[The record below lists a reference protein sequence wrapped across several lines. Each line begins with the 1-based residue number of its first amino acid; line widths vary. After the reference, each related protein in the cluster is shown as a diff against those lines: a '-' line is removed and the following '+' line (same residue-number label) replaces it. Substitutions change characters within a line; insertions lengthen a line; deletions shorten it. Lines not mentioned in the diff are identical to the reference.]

1 MHVRGYK
8 EEGTTTTPF
17 DMVVRNEMDR
27 YHLAEDVIDRVPG
40 LGSRRAYVKQQIR
53 DRLIDHEHYIRTYG
67 DDLPDVKDWSWQG
80 AASDVPAPDAA
91 ARTSA
96 D

>member
-1 MHVRGYK
+1 
-8 EEGTTTTPF
+8 
-17 DMVVRNEMDR
+17 MVVRNEMDR

-40 LGSRRAYVKQQIR
+40 LGSRRAYVKQKIR
-53 DRLIDHEHYIRTYG
+53 DLLIDHDEYIRQYG
-67 DDLPDVKDWSWQG
+67 DDQPAVKDWSWMG
-80 AASDVPAPDAA
+80 RAGHVPAPDAA